1 MCNVRIG
8 FLFMEKYSGIKTVNA
23 SLVLD
28 YEYIQML
35 RDADRKIPNPNKIIA
50 QGGGQENMLS
60 TPADITICGGCR
72 GGSKT
77 FTLLMETLKD
87 IKNKN
92 FRSVLLRHEIDDL
105 SDMVETSSTLYDDF
119 GEYNKSKND
128 MRWNFYK
135 GGFLKFSYHADTL
148 DDFKK
153 RFQGKQFAY
162 IGVDEITHMEYL
174 KFKYLITCNRNAFIS
189 VTALLEHVTL
199 ILTAGLQ
206 NSLTGGSEKAVFQS
220 RNVMAESDIALWTG
234 TMFQVYIGEIPVRK
248 YMSNARILYTP
259 TGSRSMSNM
268 VHHKNCLSSQLL
280 LLKQNFPIM

>member
-174 KFKYLITCNRNAFIS
+174 KFKYLITCNRNAF
-189 VTALLEHVTL
+189 
-199 ILTAGLQ
+199 
-206 NSLTGGSEKAVFQS
+206 
-220 RNVMAESDIALWTG
+220 
-234 TMFQVYIGEIPVRK
+234 
-248 YMSNARILYTP
+248 
-259 TGSRSMSNM
+259 
-268 VHHKNCLSSQLL
+268 
-280 LLKQNFPIM
+280 

>member
-135 GGFLKFSYHADTL
+135 CGFLKFSYHADTL

-153 RFQGKQFAY
+153 RFQGKQIAY

-174 KFKYLITCNRNAFIS
+174 KFKYLITCNRNAFHIRNRFIG
-189 VTALLEHVTL
+189 TC
-199 ILTAGLQ
+199 
-206 NSLTGGSEKAVFQS
+206 NPGGSEKMVFQS
-220 RNVMAESDIALWTG
+220 RNVMAESGIVLWTG

-268 VHHKNCLSSQLL
+268 AHHKNCLSSRLL